1 MRIPPYWGGGLRH
14 AAGCASRK
22 SMEQKVITNP
32 IDQAGPARWLLS
44 NLFYG
49 CGYNF
54 YRCEHE
60 LEADDLL
67 IRGKLSQLLGESRT
81 HLGSLHTA
89 FTRKHLPPVRDG
101 GPANP
106 GAVEMG
112 RVLERAQRELQA
124 MEKAVLTAAAPEVGR
139 IRRHDREQG
148 GALAKL
154 VALDGEALLALVTL
168 RDAIARF
175 DNGAVAAVGVGSLLR
190 VSDFGALWSRRQA
203 LLSAA
208 SE

>member
-1 MRIPPYWGGGLRH
+1 MPPGAPRQEV
-14 AAGCASRK
+14 

-32 IDQAGPARWLLS
+32 IEQAGPARRLLS

-54 YRCEHE
+54 YRCEDE
-60 LEADDLL
+60 LHADDLL
-67 IRGKLSQLLGESRT
+67 IRGKLSQLLVESRT
-81 HLGSLHTA
+81 HLGSLHAA
-89 FTRKHLPPVRDG
+89 FVRKHLPGRDG

-112 RVLERAQRELQA
+112 LVLERAQRELQA
-124 MEKAVLTAAAPEVGR
+124 METAILAAAEPELGR
-139 IRRHDREQG
+139 LRRHDREQG
-148 GALAKL
+148 GVLAKL

-190 VSDFGALWSRRQA
+190 RSDFSTLWSRRQA
-203 LLSAA
+203 LLSVV

>member
-1 MRIPPYWGGGLRH
+1 
-14 AAGCASRK
+14 
-22 SMEQKVITNP
+22 MELKVITNP
-32 IDQAGPARWLLS
+32 IDQAGPARRLLS

-60 LEADDLL
+60 LQADDLL
-67 IRGKLSQLLGESRT
+67 IRGKLSQLLGESRM
-81 HLGSLHTA
+81 HLVSLQTA
-89 FTRKHLPPVRDG
+89 FARKHLPGRDG

-124 MEKAVLTAAAPEVGR
+124 MEMAVASAAAPEVGR
-139 IRRHDREQG
+139 IRRHDREAG